1 MRALKIEGVRRRMQQ
16 TSLSDEELVS
26 RIAALCLEGR
36 RLVARLIVH
45 LIEVEDRALDKKSA
59 CSSMWEFCT
68 ERLKMSDGEASR
80 RLNAARLVR
89 RFPSVLGR
97 IERGEI
103 HLSALRQLRPYLEEE
118 NVDAVLDEAK
128 GKNRSQLEEMI
139 ARRFPR
145 PNAPTIEIPMA
156 ASMTTATVGA
166 PPPPPAAP
174 ALACPARIEPLSA
187 TGVLVQMTMT
197 AEGYADL
204 KRAKE
209 LLGHCIPDGDTV
221 KVIERALRT
230 LVEDLE
236 RERRAKTSRPRAS
249 VRPSKPGHIS
259 AATRR
264 AVFARDGER
273 CTYVDSE
280 GRRCE
285 CRTRIELDH
294 VQPRARGGS
303 DEASN
308 LRARCRSHNLHAAE
322 EIFGKEHVAARI
334 YCRQEQRR
342 KRGRRENIHE
352 LRYVGAS
359 EAWPREHG
367 LRRIRCEED
376 ARCPGGST
384 SRCRRTAGAG
394 AAARGDRCAHV
405 GCRCPRGSS
414 LYPRAQRARG
424 AAALPRGATGHP
436 TPAAPRRRCP
446 MLAPSL
452 VGLSEDASGRDAV
465 TDRNG
470 AARLHRRGAK
480 RRASG
485 GAPASRL
492 EIGRG
497 GWNHGSAGRATLPLL
512 RRPHRGPRVSD
523 SSSRHAAPRLP
534 SVQSSARNA
543 RLRLVRLAS
552 RRARRPRAWRGA

>member
-1 MRALKIEGVRRRMQQ
+1 LARVR
-16 TSLSDEELVS
+16 
-26 RIAALCLEGR
+26 AALCLEGR

-45 LIEVEDRALDKKSA
+45 LIEVEDRALDKKSS

-103 HLSALRQLRPYLEEE
+103 HLSALRQLRPYLDEE
-118 NVDAVLDEAK
+118 NVDAVLDESK
-128 GKNRSQLEEMI
+128 GKTRSQLDAMI

-145 PNAPTIEIPMA
+145 PNAPTIEIPIA
-156 ASMTTATVGA
+156 ASMTTATAGA
-166 PPPPPAAP
+166 TPPPPPPPPPA
-174 ALACPARIEPLSA
+174 LACRARVEPLSA

-236 RERRAKTSRPRAS
+236 RDRRAKTSRPKAS
-249 VRPSKPGHIS
+249 VRPSRPGHIP

-264 AVFARDGER
+264 EVFARDGER
-273 CTYVDSE
+273 CLMRCTYVDTE

-294 VQPRARGGS
+294 IQPRARGGS

-322 EIFGKEHVAARI
+322 EIFGREHVAARI
-334 YCRQEQRR
+334 RCRQQQWR
-342 KRGRRENIHE
+342 KRSEDRASMSSATLEQARRGLVNM
-352 LRYVGAS
+352 GFAAS
-359 EAWPREHG
+359 DVNKTLAALADRH
-367 LRRIRCEED
+367 RD
-376 ARCPGGST
+376 
-384 SRCRRTAGAG
+384 AGAPPVPELLRE
-394 AAARGDRCAHV
+394 AI
-405 GCRCPRGSS
+405 
-414 LYPRAQRARG
+414 
-424 AAALPRGATGHP
+424 AALT
-436 TPAAPRRRCP
+436 
-446 MLAPSL
+446 
-452 VGLSEDASGRDAV
+452 
-465 TDRNG
+465 
-470 AARLHRRGAK
+470 
-480 RRASG
+480 
-485 GAPASRL
+485 
-492 EIGRG
+492 
-497 GWNHGSAGRATLPLL
+497 
-512 RRPHRGPRVSD
+512 
-523 SSSRHAAPRLP
+523 
-534 SVQSSARNA
+534 
-543 RLRLVRLAS
+543 
-552 RRARRPRAWRGA
+552 